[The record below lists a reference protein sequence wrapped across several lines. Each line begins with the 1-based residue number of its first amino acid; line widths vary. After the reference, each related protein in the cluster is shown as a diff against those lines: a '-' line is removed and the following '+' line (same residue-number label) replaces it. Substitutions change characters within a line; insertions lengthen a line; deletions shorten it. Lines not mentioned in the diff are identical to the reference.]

1 LPVIEIVAG
10 VMWLPEDVTDSITLE
25 KLNQAFHTAHER
37 FSFDL
42 MPATLDGKRPGYDDE
57 WIVTG
62 ETKTTELRH
71 SVIHSMALFFMF
83 DETTIANV
91 FLRAATQIFSSKT
104 VSADLDLTGID
115 SIVYKLRIVL
125 RYFQD
130 FPKEFPSY

>member
-1 LPVIEIVAG
+1 
-10 VMWLPEDVTDSITLE
+10 
-25 KLNQAFHTAHER
+25 
-37 FSFDL
+37 
-42 MPATLDGKRPGYDDE
+42 
-57 WIVTG
+57 
-62 ETKTTELRH
+62 
-71 SVIHSMALFFMF
+71 MALFFMF

-115 SIVYKLRIVL
+115 SIVCKLRIVL